1 MINIE
6 DNLDKNQYKME
17 DIDDY
22 IEKKLIENGQ
32 PVYLNIYH
40 LSYVNYF
47 VQIFGF
53 GFFHSS
59 IEINEKE
66 FSYSATEDEYSGIFS
81 NSINDSNLI
90 LKEKIYLGNT
100 FYNDNEINEILL
112 LNTPYWLGKSYDPFL
127 KNCNH
132 FTKFFSKLLIEKE
145 NIINDYPDYVNR
157 ITEYGFFFNCF
168 YSPIKR
174 LYGNT
179 ILNLNSGNNVEYI
192 SIPKNDNISIKNE
205 LSYNLD
211 RFSFHRIDTEFNLM
225 VNGNMTH
232 QLNYEKNNSI
242 NNNSKNN
249 NFEISNDNFSEQP
262 SIKRKYSIS
271 NQQCFF
277 EKIMKYNFFLNT
289 IFYNGNIPILNKLVK
304 ADNFFANKKLTQAL
318 IIYQEILKEV
328 DLEKNENLES
338 EFNKIFSINNHKY
351 ILNPKDNVKNILFK
365 LKILH
370 CIFYIFFKNNL
381 INDQELVSNT
391 IFKLNKNDYFSLF
404 YKAYIKFVERNIPE
418 CVEIIKNGIEI
429 CNDNKFKKKFR
440 QFYILIDHLEF

>member
-1 MINIE
+1 MIKLEENI
-6 DNLDKNQYKME
+6 NKNKYKME
-17 DIDDY
+17 ELDDY
-22 IEKKLIENGQ
+22 IEKTLVENGQ

-40 LSYVNYF
+40 LSFINYF

-81 NSINDSNLI
+81 NLINDSNLI

-132 FTKFFSKLLIEKE
+132 FTKFLFKLLIEKE

-174 LYGNT
+174 LYGNM
-179 ILNLNSGNNVEYI
+179 IFSPNSGKNVEYI
-192 SIPKNDNISIKNE
+192 SLPKNNISIKNE
-205 LSYNLD
+205 LSFNLD
-211 RFSFHRIDTEFNLM
+211 RFSFQRIDTEFNLM
-225 VNGNMTH
+225 VNGNFSH
-232 QLNYEKNNSI
+232 QFYFEKNNSI
-242 NNNSKNN
+242 NNNTKNN
-249 NFEISNDNFSEQP
+249 NFEISKDNFSDQP
-262 SIKRKYSIS
+262 TLKRRYSIS
-271 NQQCFF
+271 EQKCFF
-277 EKIMKYNFFLNT
+277 EKIMKYNFFLNS
-289 IFYNGNIPILNKLVK
+289 IIYNGNNPILKKLVK
-304 ADNFFANKKLTQAL
+304 ADHFFANRKLTQAL

-328 DLEKNENLES
+328 DLEKNENLEN
-338 EFNKIFSINNHKY
+338 EFKKIFSYNNHKY
-351 ILNPKDNVKNILFK
+351 ILNPKDNVKHLLFK

-429 CNDNKFKKKFR
+429 CEDNKFKKKFR

>member
-1 MINIE
+1 MINIV
-6 DNLDKNQYKME
+6 DNNIEKKDKIE
-17 DIDDY
+17 ELDDY
-22 IEKKLIENGQ
+22 IEKKLLEIGQ

-40 LSYVNYF
+40 LSFVNYF
-47 VQIFGF
+47 VQLFGF

-66 FSYSATEDEYSGIFS
+66 FSYSATNDEYSGIFS
-81 NSINDSNLI
+81 NLIEDSNLI

-100 FYNDNEINEILL
+100 FYNNNEINEILL

-145 NIINDYPDYVNR
+145 NIINHYPDYVNR

-168 YSPIKR
+168 YSSIKR

-179 ILNLNSGNNVEYI
+179 VFNPNSGNNIEYI
-192 SIPKNDNISIKNE
+192 SLPRNNISIKNE
-205 LSYNLD
+205 LSFNLD

-225 VNGNMTH
+225 FKGH
-232 QLNYEKNNSI
+232 GSQPFYFEKNNSL
-242 NNNSKNN
+242 NNDTKNN
-249 NFEISNDNFSEQP
+249 NFEISKDNYSDQP
-262 SIKRKYSIS
+262 SLKRRYSIS
-271 NQQCFF
+271 DQKCFF
-277 EKIMKYNFFLNT
+277 EKIMKYNFFLNS
-289 IFYNGNIPILNKLVK
+289 IFYNGNNPILKKLVK
-304 ADNFFANKKLTQAL
+304 ADNYFANKKLTQAL
-318 IIYQEILKEV
+318 NIYQEILKEV
-328 DLEKNENLES
+328 DLEKNENLEN
-338 EFNKIFSINNHKY
+338 EFNNIFSFNNHKY
-351 ILNPKDNVKNILFK
+351 ILNQNDNIKHLLFK

-429 CNDNKFKKKFR
+429 CNDNQFKKKFR
-440 QFYILIDHLEF
+440 QFYILIEQLEF